1 VLASGATELW
11 AADVRAGHR
20 LDGLGDAA
28 MDVERPLHVARDGEP
43 RTLCGLEVKG
53 FREYP
58 IDFSVQEQRIR
69 CPTCDESLGH
79 PGP

>member
-1 VLASGATELW
+1 
-11 AADVRAGHR
+11 
-20 LDGLGDAA
+20 